1 MLLNIEKLKVEAR
14 GEEGWT
20 PILHGIDLQ
29 VARGE
34 VVGLIGESGVG
45 KSTLGLAALGFAQ
58 GGLRFAGGR
67 VIFDGTDLL
76 QLPERRRRAFR
87 GRRVAYVA
95 QSAAASFNPAWRLL
109 DQFCEGPAIHHT
121 ADRAE
126 SEAFARRLYA
136 AMAEELAPFGLAAH
150 DIKIILHQVDRQN
163 WGLRGLPGSEIE
175 LGFKVDV

>member
-20 PILHGIDLQ
+20 PILHGADLQ
-29 VARGE
+29 VAKGE
-34 VVGLIGESGVG
+34 VVGLIGESGAG

-76 QLPERRRRAFR
+76 QLPERQRRAFR

-121 ADRAE
+121 AAAPNPRISRAGFTPPCTCPIRRI
-126 SEAFARRLYA
+126 SACAFRTRSRAGNCSGRWSRWPWPA
-136 AMAEELAPFGLAAH
+136 SPT
-150 DIKIILHQVDRQN
+150 
-163 WGLRGLPGSEIE
+163 
-175 LGFKVDV
+175 